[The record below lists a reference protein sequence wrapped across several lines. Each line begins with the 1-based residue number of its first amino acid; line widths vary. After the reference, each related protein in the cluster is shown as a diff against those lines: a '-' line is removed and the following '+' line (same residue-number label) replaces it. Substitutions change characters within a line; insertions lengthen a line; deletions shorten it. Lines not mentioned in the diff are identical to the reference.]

1 MKGPSTVSGD
11 LPTEFLL
18 KNSLLLPADPADLAK
33 QAVASVS
40 ASYSS
45 TELDAFSRTLNPRI
59 QAMLNQPF
67 GKPNLSQCFHSE
79 AALRHVLVPVLKSRL
94 LAAADWQQFA
104 AAVPVVQLFLQLW
117 TDLLDI
123 DFHQLPGFKP
133 NWEAQDNIDADSA
146 LQATAALLLQFDG
159 DGDAAALVR
168 WLGGP
173 HVGAHRDVP
182 HILKTLKGT
191 VPDFTPGMPARFNAA
206 ATDRN
211 YRAYAAYGNHST
223 VDDDPV

>member
-1 MKGPSTVSGD
+1 LAVSTVVSAEVS
-11 LPTEFLL
+11 TEFLP

-40 ASYSS
+40 ASYTS
-45 TELDAFSRTLNPRI
+45 TELDAFGRTLNPRI

-94 LAAADWQQFA
+94 LPAADWQRFDA
-104 AAVPVVQLFLQLW
+104 TVLVVQLFLQLW

-123 DFHQLPGFKP
+123 DFHQPPGFNP
-133 NWEAQDNIDADSA
+133 NWEDQDDIDADSA

-159 DGDAAALVR
+159 DAAAHVR
-168 WLGGP
+168 WLVRP
-173 HVGAHRDVP
+173 HIGAHRNLP
-182 HILKTLKGT
+182 HILETLKGT
-191 VPDFTPGMPARFNAA
+191 VPESDLA
-206 ATDRN
+206 DLQ
-211 YRAYAAYGNHST
+211 
-223 VDDDPV
+223 